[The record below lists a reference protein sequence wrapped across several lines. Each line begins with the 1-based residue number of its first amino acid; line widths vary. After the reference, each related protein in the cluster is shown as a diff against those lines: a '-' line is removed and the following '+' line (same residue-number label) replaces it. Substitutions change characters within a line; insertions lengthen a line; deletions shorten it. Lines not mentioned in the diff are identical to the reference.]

1 MMPVDISDEVHN
13 SLDGERK
20 LTLMFCG
27 EKKMTVPAV
36 ALPCFSLLP
45 HTVEVINA
53 AADKPDWNVSFCY

>member
-1 MMPVDISDEVHN
+1 M
-13 SLDGERK
+13 EREN
-20 LTLMFCG
+20 LHECSVG
-27 EKKMTVPAV
+27 RKKMTVSAV